1 MAEVK
6 IMKSGNRAAN
16 GGSFLFLALI
26 LLLAGCATVP
36 QPGSGPVGTLRTSGP
51 HVFVN
56 GRPATGGTAVYFGDE
71 VATGAGSSAIVDFR
85 QGGFLQ
91 LDENTDPL
99 ISYWEQARCILIRV
113 FGGQISVKGS
123 GICVEA
129 PPLRFALNS
138 EANLQVAPGSFVL
151 TILQGSATLS
161 WPARRLLTRAQQV
174 RLSPQ
179 GMEGRVRTLSEQDLR
194 AVVQWREKFRFPTR
208 RDPGLSPGPGDRSPS
223 RIAPPRSQPAAR
235 DRRPGTPSPGTSSP
249 PVSDP
254 AVTSPPKTDARKP
267 LDIRTPPKDLRILEG
282 APVRPADPLR

>member
-1 MAEVK
+1 MRAENWK
-6 IMKSGNRAAN
+6 AN
-16 GGSFLFLALI
+16 AGSCFFLIVI

-56 GRPATGGTAVYFGDE
+56 GKPAAGGTAVYYGDE

-113 FGGQISVKGS
+113 FGGQVSVNGS

-161 WPARRLLTRAQQV
+161 WPARRILTRAQQV
-174 RLSPQ
+174 RLSKR
-179 GMEGRVRTLSEQDLR
+179 GMEGGIRTLSEQDLR
-194 AVVQWREKFRFPTR
+194 AVAQWREKFRFPAR
-208 RDPGLSPGPGDRSPS
+208 RDPGLSPAPGDRRPS
-223 RIAPPRSQPAAR
+223 RIAPPRTKPATTR

-254 AVTSPPKTDARKP
+254 ATTSPPKTDPRKP
-267 LDIRTPPKDLRILEG
+267 LDLRTPPKDLRILEG
-282 APVRPADPLR
+282 SPVRPADPLR